1 MRKLIMLVLAFV
13 TAAIAS
19 PCHNPRGRSAVLR
32 GQAIQGQVTRDR
44 RAVKFAK
51 VYLYSS
57 DKSETTTMT
66 DQSGMLNIDHLPP
79 AKYRLSIAGWGSV
92 SVELIPRANGYNF
105 HETLMLYRWGSQ
117 VCAMTVS
124 VLEGA

>member
-1 MRKLIMLVLAFV
+1 MRKLMMLMLAFV

-32 GQAIQGQVTRDR
+32 GQAIQGQVTRAR

-57 DKSETTTMT
+57 DKLETTTMT

-79 AKYRLSIAGWGSV
+79 DKYRLSIAGWGSV
-92 SVELIPRANGYNF
+92 SVELTPQAKGYNF
-105 HETLMLYRWGSQ
+105 HETLMLDRWGSD
-117 VCAMTVS
+117 VCAWTVS
-124 VLEGA
+124 VLEG